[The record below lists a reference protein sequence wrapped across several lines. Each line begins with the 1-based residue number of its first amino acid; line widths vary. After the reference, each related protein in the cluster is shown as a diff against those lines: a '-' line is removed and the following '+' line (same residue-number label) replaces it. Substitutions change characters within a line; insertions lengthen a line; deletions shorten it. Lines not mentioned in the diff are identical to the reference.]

1 MNGQTETSAVKKEKK
16 PTNVIVEFKVM
27 PEGIE
32 IDLGK
37 IEGVLKGLGAQAINQ
52 RNVAFGLKAIHAIFA
67 IPDSEGGAMDRVE
80 KEILAIP
87 GVAGAEVVNMG
98 REVDTTEEFH

>member
-1 MNGQTETSAVKKEKK
+1 MDAQTPVPPKKVKK

-27 PEGIE
+27 PEGLEINLSGIE
-32 IDLGK
+32 ETLQK
-37 IEGVLKGLGAQAINQ
+37 MGAQSIQ
-52 RNVAFGLKAIHAIFA
+52 QKNVAFGLKAIHAIFA

-87 GVAGAEVVNMG
+87 GVGGAEVVNMG
-98 REVDTTEEFH
+98 REVEMDDFQ